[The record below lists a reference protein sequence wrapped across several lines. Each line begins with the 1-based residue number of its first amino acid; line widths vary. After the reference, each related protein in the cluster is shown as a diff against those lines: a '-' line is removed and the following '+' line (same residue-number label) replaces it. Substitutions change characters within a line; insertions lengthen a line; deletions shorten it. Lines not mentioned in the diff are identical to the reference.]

1 MANMSLS
8 EILNEVQAICREYQV
23 EHLYL
28 FGSYATGEETG
39 TSDIDIIIKGG
50 QNIPELK
57 ERIDCIKTLKKID
70 VFEYDKCRNP
80 HLKEDMEL
88 YGKQIY

>member
-1 MANMSLS
+1 MLVR
-8 EILNEVQAICREYQV
+8 LGKKY
-23 EHLYL
+23 
-28 FGSYATGEETG
+28 
-39 TSDIDIIIKGG
+39 IDIIIKGG

-80 HLKEDMEL
+80 HLKEDMDCD
-88 YGKQIY
+88 GKQIY

>member
-1 MANMSLS
+1 MLVRLGKM
-8 EILNEVQAICREYQV
+8 Y
-23 EHLYL
+23 
-28 FGSYATGEETG
+28 
-39 TSDIDIIIKGG
+39 IDIIIKGG

-70 VFEYDKCRNP
+70 VFEYDKCRNQ